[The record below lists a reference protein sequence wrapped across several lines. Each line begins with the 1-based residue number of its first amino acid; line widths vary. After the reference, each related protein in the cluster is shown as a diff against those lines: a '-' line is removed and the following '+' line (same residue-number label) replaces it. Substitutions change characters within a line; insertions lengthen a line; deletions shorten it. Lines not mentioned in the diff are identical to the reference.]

1 MAMQIIIPTKGRTND
16 QLTVNSLRG
25 CGLIER
31 TTLLAPGKEARTMQ
45 SYRSDWKVEAQP
57 IDTWKI
63 HEKRAWILQEW
74 ARRGH
79 DKIIMLDDDL
89 RFATRISKDDWH
101 LKEIIGQEL
110 EAEFDR
116 LEEKLG
122 PEFPHVG
129 FGPRQGNNT
138 LTEVGWRSPGKIC
151 YTLGYYLPVV
161 LKECE
166 LGQIH
171 LREDLELCLQL
182 LLKGYPNAVLTE
194 TVVDQRGFDKPGG
207 TSTERTVEHS
217 NAEALKLAAMYPGY
231 VSTVE
236 LKYKVSL
243 QRVEV
248 IVQWMKALQDGQRA
262 RQAKEQ
268 AAGTSQTITELRS

>member
-1 MAMQIIIPTKGRTND
+1 
-16 QLTVNSLRG
+16 
-25 CGLIER
+25 
-31 TTLLAPGKEARTMQ
+31 MQ

-236 LKYKVSL
+236 RKYKVSL